1 MTLHR
6 RSLLAGPALAALPA
20 AAQEAFPTRPVRMVV
35 PFPAG
40 GATDVWARIVAGPM
54 AERLGQAIV
63 IDNRSGGS
71 GMIGT
76 EHVAK
81 GATDGYTILFSISS
95 FVQSPVLFRSTAY
108 DPLADFAAIGR
119 MGTTA
124 LVFCA
129 SPAMPVATLAEF
141 VARAR
146 GQDLSFGSYGT
157 GSTGHVFAQILSDH
171 ERLGMTHVGYRG
183 EAPLL
188 TDMLGGRVVGAFHS
202 MTLAKEH
209 IRAGR
214 LKPLAFLGRDRVASL
229 PEVPTFLELGYPEV
243 FGWSGFFGAWAPT
256 RVAAPIRQV
265 LVEAYRTAMARPDV
279 VRRLEE
285 IDVVVGYA
293 GPEAF
298 QAEVA
303 RAHATWNELV
313 TRMNIRPD

>member
-1 MTLHR
+1 MQR
-6 RSLLAGPALAALPA
+6 RSLLTLPALAALPA
-20 AAQEAFPTRPVRMVV
+20 RAQDAFPSRPIRMVV

-40 GATDVWARIVAGPM
+40 GATDVWARIVAAPM
-54 AERLGQAIV
+54 AERLGQPIV

-81 GATDGYTILFSISS
+81 GASDGHTILFSISS
-95 FVQSPVLFRSTAY
+95 FVQAPVLFRSTAY
-108 DPLADFAAIGR
+108 DPLNDFTPIGR

-129 SPAMPVATLAEF
+129 SPAMPVGSLAEF

-171 ERLGMTHVGYRG
+171 ERLGMTHVAYRG

-188 TDMLGGRVVGAFHS
+188 TDMLGGRVAGAFHS
-202 MTLAKEH
+202 LTLVKEH
-209 IRAGR
+209 LRNGR
-214 LKPLAFLGRDRVASL
+214 LKPLAFLGRERSPSFPD
-229 PEVPTFLELGYPEV
+229 VPTLIELGYPEV
-243 FGWSGFFGAWAPT
+243 VGWSGFFGAWAPVRVPAAT
-256 RVAAPIRQV
+256 RAA
-265 LVEAYRTAMARPDV
+265 LVEAYRTAMARPEV
-279 VRRLEE
+279 IRRLEE
-285 IDVVVGYA
+285 LDVIVGYVE
-293 GPEAF
+293 PEAF
-298 QAEVA
+298 QAEIA
-303 RAHATWNELV
+303 RAHAIWLDLV